1 MDSSETRTVAVSP
14 DTALALKH
22 QVVEQDGDLTTTVSD
37 LIQTHLKDSVDSDVR
52 TDAEVDSGVS
62 VTYHLTDRQQSMITA
77 ISDDSNVDG
86 FVRAALETRIESETA
101 SIDLQL
107 PGTII
112 TALDALVDTG
122 FYDTRSDA
130 IEQAVM
136 DDEQLLPDFTAE
148 SQSGGGVD
156 GQSR

>member
-1 MDSSETRTVAVSP
+1 MGSSETRTVAVST

-22 QVVEQDGDLTTTVSD
+22 QVEEQEADLTTAISD
-37 LIQTHLKDSVDSDVR
+37 LIQAHLKDSVDTDVR

-112 TALDALVDTG
+112 TALDALVNG
-122 FYDTRSDA
+122 GLYDTRSDA
-130 IEQAVM
+130 IEQAVI
-136 DDEQLLPDFTAE
+136 DDEQLLPDLQSE
-148 SQSGGGVD
+148 SQNGGEARGK
-156 GQSR
+156 